1 MEKIK
6 FPDYLRFNKIE
17 TGIKGLDELLF
28 RGLVIP
34 DNRNMLILIRGNDN
48 TEKTAMSLQLL
59 HGIAQTFK
67 KKHGTT
73 TIHYHSNYLEK
84 NYIEDLFLDM
94 LISTGIQHLTCS
106 KLQGNVIEGHRFT
119 ESFFDISE
127 VLCNQY
133 KNQQRITIPQ
143 DCIDKPDE
151 MLCSEVLYYNNRTN
165 ALHLRISH
173 RDSNAS
179 NEINAVFKRHH
190 DTLNEYIDNN
200 QLTEVT
206 NLLGI
211 EYVRTNI
218 EEKKSCLLHITEKL
232 SLDKEKEKY
241 SLACVNLVPN
251 NLHTSSLSDITN
263 LIDTLKQYKLS
274 ILVVRDDVK
283 IPDEKA
289 DMIINLTTGKNEYY
303 SYALNYLQIYK
314 SRFQFTAIGL
324 HQYKRKD
331 YGIEVY
337 PSLHLYCQQRRYL
350 QRALVY
356 THSNVISETFQQYL
370 DKSDDN
376 KDVGYADYKEE
387 LSNISKSYFKA
398 LSPSAYKN
406 STLLN
411 VLDTV
416 LINPIKN
423 VRLNGDDMSKQM
435 KLENDFLY
443 GNNGGITAII
453 GEPNTYK
460 RFITFGS
467 AFSSAYK
474 KEHTLFLLL
483 NKDDKIVRRRLQCP
497 ARMCKRCSEMCD
509 SCYQYMHF
517 MNIMLGCITPEEFLY
532 FLFQQIDTTYNG
544 EKIKRII
551 IDDLQI
557 IEYCFPLLF
566 GDSLFIPALVDECRE
581 RKIAL
586 YILCDKSSK
595 MTNELRVLA
604 DNVICTDR
612 DTKGN
617 LDIYVERYSGYNS
630 KPSKIFAGKVHHI
643 EKLFECYEQGS
654 LGNRQTYF
662 AINSNEIDDMDVYT
676 MSKYWNN

>member
-28 RGLVIP
+28 KGLVIP
-34 DNRNMLILIRGNDN
+34 DNGNMLILIRGNDN

-67 KKHGTT
+67 KVHNTT
-73 TIHYHSNYLEK
+73 TIYYHSNYLEK
-84 NYIEDLFLDM
+84 NYIEDLFLDI

-106 KLQGNVIEGHRFT
+106 KLQGNKIEGHRFT
-119 ESFFDISE
+119 GAFFDISKI
-127 VLCNQY
+127 LCNQY
-133 KNQQRITIPQ
+133 ENQQHIVIPQ

-173 RDSNAS
+173 RDSNTS

-190 DTLNEYIDNN
+190 NTLNKYIDNN

-211 EYVRTNI
+211 EYV
-218 EEKKSCLLHITEKL
+218 KTEI
-232 SLDKEKEKY
+232 KEKEPCLLQITKKLTLGKDKKH
-241 SLACVNLVPN
+241 SLACVNLVYNHLLPSP
-251 NLHTSSLSDITN
+251 LDIIN
-263 LIDTLKQYKLS
+263 IVDRLKEYKLS
-274 ILVVRDDVK
+274 ILVVRDDIK

-289 DMIINLTTGKNEYY
+289 DMIINLTSGKNEYY
-303 SYALNYLQIYK
+303 NYALNFLQIYK

-376 KDVGYADYKEE
+376 KDVGYSDYKKE
-387 LSNISKSYFKA
+387 LPNISKSYFKA

-406 STLLN
+406 SSLLN
-411 VLDTV
+411 ILDTI
-416 LINPIKN
+416 LINPIRN
-423 VRLNGDDMSKQM
+423 VRLNGDEMSEQM

-453 GEPNTYK
+453 GDPNTYK

-497 ARMCKRCSEMCD
+497 ARMCKQHSDMCE
-509 SCYQYMHF
+509 SCYKYMHF

-532 FLFQQIDTTYNG
+532 YLFQQIDTTYNG
-544 EKIKRII
+544 KKIKRII
-551 IDDLQI
+551 IDDLQV

-566 GDSLFIPALVDECRE
+566 RDPLFIPALVDECRE
-581 RKIAL
+581 HKIAL
-586 YILCDKSSK
+586 YILCDKRSE
-595 MTNELRVLA
+595 MTNGLRVLA

-617 LDIYVERYSGYNS
+617 LNIYVERYSGYNS
-630 KPSKIFAGKVHHI
+630 KPSKISAGKIRHI
-643 EKLFECYEQGS
+643 EKMFECYEQGS
-654 LGNRQTYF
+654 MGNRQTYF
-662 AINSNEIDDMDVYT
+662 AINPNGIDDMDVYT
-676 MSKYWNN
+676 MAKYWNE

>member
-1 MEKIK
+1 
-6 FPDYLRFNKIE
+6 
-17 TGIKGLDELLF
+17 
-28 RGLVIP
+28 
-34 DNRNMLILIRGNDN
+34 MLIVIRGDDN
-48 TEKTAMSLQLL
+48 TEKTALSLQLL

-67 KKHGTT
+67 KVSGEAE
-73 TIHYHSNYLEK
+73 IQYYSNYLK
-84 NYIEDLFLDM
+84 KGYIEDLFIDM
-94 LISTGIQHLTCS
+94 LIATGIRHLTCC
-106 KLQGNVIEGHRFT
+106 KLQGCDIKGRNFT
-119 ESFFDISE
+119 ETFFDTSNIT
-127 VLCNQY
+127 CNQY
-133 KNQQRITIPQ
+133 NSQKDFIIPQ
-143 DCIDKPDE
+143 DCTDNPDE

-173 RDSNAS
+173 QDSNTS
-179 NEINAVFKRHH
+179 NEKNAIFKRHH
-190 DTLNEYIDNN
+190 DTLNEYIDGNR
-200 QLTEVT
+200 LAGVTE
-206 NLLGI
+206 LLGT
-211 EYVRTNI
+211 EYVKTYIN
-218 EEKKSCLLHITEKL
+218 EKESIL
-232 SLDKEKEKY
+232 SQIAESLSQGKDKERL
-241 SLACVNLVPN
+241 LACVNLVP
-251 NLHTSSLSDITN
+251 DQQQTN
-263 LIDTLKQYKLS
+263 SMPYVLNIVDRLKEYKLS

-289 DMIINLTTGKNEYY
+289 DMIINLTTGKYEYY
-303 SYALNYLQIYK
+303 DYLLNFLQIFK
-314 SRFQFTAIGL
+314 SRFQSTALGV

-350 QRALVY
+350 QRALIY

-370 DKSDDN
+370 DKSDEN
-376 KDVGYADYKEE
+376 KVMGYADYKKE
-387 LSNISKSYFKA
+387 LSNISKSYFNA
-398 LSPSAYKN
+398 LSPTACKKSL
-406 STLLN
+406 LLN

-423 VRLNGDDMSKQM
+423 VRLNGDEMSEQM

-443 GNNGGITAII
+443 GNNGGTTAII

-497 ARMCKRCSEMCD
+497 ARIGKQCSEMCR
-509 SCYQYMHF
+509 SCYEYMHF

-557 IEYCFPLLF
+557 LEYCFPLLV
-566 GDSLFIPALVDECRE
+566 GDPLFIPALVDECRE

-586 YILCDKSSK
+586 YILCDKNSK
-595 MTNELRVLA
+595 MTNELRVLS

-612 DTKGN
+612 NAKGN
-617 LDIYVERYSGYNS
+617 LELYVERYSGYNS
-630 KPSKIFAGKVHHI
+630 KPSKIFAGKVRRT
-643 EKLFECYEQGS
+643 ENLFECYEQGS
-654 LGNRQTYF
+654 MGNRQTYF
-662 AINSNEIDDMDVYT
+662 VINSNEIDDMDIYT
-676 MSKYWNN
+676 MSQYWNK